1 MLSDLRPHTD
11 RGTVL
16 LLFPAA
22 VFVMIVLGALVIDVS
37 LSQVRARELESVAA
51 SAANDA
57 LAALDVNALRSTGEI
72 QFDLAHAETIVAEA
86 IATGPLPDATI
97 DTVTITGL
105 GGPGP
110 EIAVKLTLQVDLVMA
125 PALPGDI
132 GSTTITRTRSVSI
145 LGR

>member
-1 MLSDLRPHTD
+1 MLRTASRPGD

-22 VFVMIVLGALVIDVS
+22 VLVMIVLGALVIDVS

-57 LAALDVNALRSTGEI
+57 LGALDTNELRTTGTVR
-72 QFDLAHAETIVAEA
+72 FDTVRAETIVAEA
-86 IATGPLPDATI
+86 VAAGPLPNARVDA
-97 DTVTITGL
+97 VTLVGV
-105 GGPGP
+105 GGPDP
-110 EIAVKLTLQVDLVMA
+110 QISVSLTLVVDLVMA

-145 LGR
+145 LG